1 MKLNT
6 INTLVLANGM
16 RVVHVPS
23 QGTGMVYV
31 NMLYGVGARNE
42 DFEHTGI
49 AHLLEHLMFD
59 GTKAVPSF
67 DEPLERA
74 GGENNAYTNN
84 DVTCYYISLPK
95 QNAELAFWLE
105 SDRMRNIAFNKKK
118 VDVQRQV
125 VIEEFKQTT
134 LNRPYGDVSRILRAM
149 AYKVHPYRWSTI
161 GRCFAHIA
169 DTPVSVI
176 RSFYNR
182 FYAPDNAVLSVVGDI
197 PFEQV
202 EEWCRKWFAPIPE
215 SGFVKPQLPVEP
227 RQTRQRRKTVCR
239 NVPENALY
247 MGFHMGGRMDAD
259 YYPCDVIS
267 DILSNGYSGRL
278 LVRLVKEKRLFSK
291 IDAFI
296 SGCEDAGMFWIY
308 SRVPD
313 GVAMEDA
320 EAALWAELE
329 QLKRE
334 LVPAEEL
341 EKVRNRFESD
351 FTFRNLSGENLGS
364 NVALAAMRG
373 NLDSHFKEPEMYSA
387 VTACDVRSAAKELFR
402 KGNSVVLYYLKTEN
416 ARSGFRKDGVV
427 KA

>member
-1 MKLNT
+1 METSAMNST
-6 INTLVLANGM
+6 VLDNGL
-16 RVVHVPS
+16 RIVHVPS
-23 QGTGMVYV
+23 PGAGMVYV
-31 NMLYGVGARNE
+31 NLLYGVGARNE
-42 DFEHTGI
+42 DFGHTGI

-67 DEPLERA
+67 DEPLESA

-95 QNAELAFWLE
+95 QNAELAFWIE
-105 SDRMRNIAFNKKK
+105 SDRMRNIPFNRKK

-125 VIEEFKQTT
+125 VIEEFKQTS
-134 LNRPYGDVSRILRAM
+134 LNRPYGDASSILRSM

-176 RSFYNR
+176 RRFYDR

-202 EEWCRKWFAPIPE
+202 VEWSTKWFGSIPA
-215 SGFVKPQLPVEP
+215 SGFVKPLLPAEP
-227 RQTRQRRKTVCR
+227 RQVRQRRKTVYR

-247 MGFHMGGRMDAD
+247 MGFHMGGRLDAD

-267 DILSNGYSGRL
+267 DVLSNGYSGRL
-278 LVRLVKEKRLFSK
+278 QSRLVKERRLFSK

-296 SGCEDAGMFWIY
+296 SGSEDAGMFWIY

-313 GVAMEDA
+313 NVSMEEA
-320 EAALWAELE
+320 EAAVWEELE
-329 QLKRE
+329 QLKNE
-334 LVPAEEL
+334 LVPDDEL

-351 FTFRNLSGENLGS
+351 FTFRNLAGENLGN
-364 NVALAAMRG
+364 NVALAVWRG
-373 NLDSHFKEPEMYSA
+373 CPDSHFKEPELYRA
-387 VTACDVRSAAKELFR
+387 VTARALRSAARELFR
-402 KGNSVVLYYLKTEN
+402 KGNSCVLYYLKRR
-416 ARSGFRKDGVV
+416 AGSV
-427 KA
+427 

>member
-1 MKLNT
+1 MMNVERFSLK
-6 INTLVLANGM
+6 NGL
-16 RVVHVPS
+16 RVVFFRDTSTEMVHVN
-23 QGTGMVYV
+23 V
-31 NMLYGVGARNE
+31 LYGVGARNE

-67 DEPLERA
+67 DEPLECA

-95 QNAELAFWLE
+95 QNAELAFWME
-105 SDRMRNIAFNKKK
+105 SDRMRNIPFNKKK

-125 VIEEFKQTT
+125 VIEEFKQTA
-134 LNRPYGDVSRILRAM
+134 LNRPYGDASSILRAM
-149 AYKVHPYRWSTI
+149 AYKEHPYRWSTI

-169 DTPVSVI
+169 DTPISVI
-176 RSFYNR
+176 RRFYDR

-197 PFEQV
+197 PFAQV
-202 EEWCRKWFAPIPE
+202 VEWCTKWFGAIPA

-227 RQTRQRRKTVCR
+227 RQVRQRRKTVYR
-239 NVPENALY
+239 RVPENALY
-247 MGFHMGGRMDAD
+247 MGFHMGGRLDAD

-267 DILSNGYSGRL
+267 DVLSNGYSGRL
-278 LVRLVKEKRLFSK
+278 QSRLVKEKKLFSK

-313 GVAMEDA
+313 NVSMQDA
-320 EAALWAELE
+320 EAAVWAELE
-329 QLKRE
+329 LLKSE
-334 LVPAEEL
+334 LVPADEL

-351 FTFRNLSGENLGS
+351 FVFRNLAGENLGS

-373 NLDSHFKEPEMYSA
+373 NLDSHFKEPELYRA
-387 VTACDVRSAAKELFR
+387 VTAEALRTAARELFR
-402 KGNSVVLYYLKTEN
+402 KGNSVVLRYLK
-416 ARSGFRKDGVV
+416 K
-427 KA
+427 